1 MYFPRL
7 PNVPV
12 PAVLSVCIVVT
23 SRSTLLLSGSTRSA
37 YSVVTYFNGSIVS
50 SFALP
55 CH

>member
-1 MYFPRL
+1 MYFPL
-7 PNVPV
+7 FLNFPV
-12 PAVLSVCIVVT
+12 PAMLSVCIVVT
-23 SRSTLLLSGSTRSA
+23 SRSTLLLSGSTVSA